1 MKTIEHLIIIAGAPG
16 VGKSSFLNKPLSKFS
31 IKFSDNLSFL
41 NDAYIEHRDYQDDE
55 TFHAEKISKM
65 VLHVDLNHLIFFKGE
80 YKNRKEV
87 LKNIKGYTPNLKHL
101 EKYIN
106 NSENISF
113 LTIFANRKVAFER
126 FINRTLEQSI
136 SLLQTHKV
144 AILGSNYKKE
154 SLYKELYRY
163 WVKYI
168 EKWTNSEKIKINKI
182 LFIDSSSDKRYLKLN
197 KKEFMSKIRSI
208 NKSISNDSK
217 QITK

>member
-154 SLYKELYRY
+154 SYLS
-163 WVKYI
+163 
-168 EKWTNSEKIKINKI
+168 NSSII
-182 LFIDSSSDKRYLKLN
+182 L
-197 KKEFMSKIRSI
+197 SK
-208 NKSISNDSK
+208 
-217 QITK
+217 